1 MDAKREAAILEAAIA
16 HFGPERQVLKAI
28 EELGELSIE
37 LARDLNGI
45 GNLEAV
51 HEEMAD
57 CIVMLNQL
65 ELIYGTVETVKTAK
79 LERLAGMIYENI

>member
-37 LARDLNGI
+37 LARYLNGI

-57 CIVMLNQL
+57 CFVMLNQL
-65 ELIYGTVETVKTAK
+65 ELIYGDVTEIEVAK
-79 LERLAGMIYENI
+79 LERLGAMIYENT